1 MGRAREFFFFCLL
14 PFDRDTSL
22 SLSLS
27 PAALLSLTFDLLD
40 LFLKKK
46 KNLPVQANATRF
58 VFDGAR
64 IDEAQTPASL
74 GLEDGDQIDAMVEQL
89 GGGGKGSA
97 EEA

>member
-22 SLSLS
+22 TLSRRSSLAHFRPPRPLS
-27 PAALLSLTFDLLD
+27 Q
-40 LFLKKK
+40 KK

>member
-14 PFDRDTSL
+14 PIDRDTSL
-22 SLSLS
+22 SHSLPPLFSRSLS
-27 PAALLSLTFDLLD
+27 TSSTSFS
-40 LFLKKK
+40 KKK